1 MGSADESVLAWAAAQ
16 NCILLT
22 HDVTTIT
29 DCAYRR
35 VLASQP
41 MPGVFEIVLGS
52 ALGELIDDLVLIDEC
67 SIDGEW
73 EGRVSYIPFRRFR

>member
-1 MGSADESVLAWAAAQ
+1 
-16 NCILLT
+16 
-22 HDVTTIT
+22 
-29 DCAYRR
+29 
-35 VLASQP
+35 

-52 ALGELIDDLVLIDEC
+52 ALGELIDDLVLIDAC